1 MTNYKLIVDH
11 RNYETWNIVNATT
24 FEPCSLDMFIDPGL
38 HKLLNNDIFTFNK
51 EKVNIVHSVL
61 RASDSIAGVLVLE
74 NNKTYGR
81 MKDKLLY
88 KCIPDDIRI
97 PTFLIPYEIKI
108 MGFSKSFSNLYVTF
122 RFHEWSSKHPQGVL
136 QQVIGPVDILENFYE
151 YQLYCKS
158 LNTSIQKFHKDTI
171 QFLKKKSKDNDH
183 LVDMIAKE
191 YPHLETRTDVKEWN
205 IFSVD
210 PENSVDFDDAFS
222 IKSLDSSS
230 LVLLSIYISNVTVW
244 IDYLNLWKSFSR
256 RISTIY
262 LPDKKRPMLPTIL
275 SDCLCSLQQNKKRI
289 AFVLDI
295 TLDTEK
301 NEIVDMKFLN
311 CVIQVKRNY
320 VYEQPELLAMPDYIR
335 LLALVKTL
343 SQKYS
348 YLNNIQDSHDVVGYL
363 MIFMNYYGAQ
373 DLLKHKNG
381 IFRATTQKQN
391 ILKKVLT
398 VPDTVPT
405 DVVKFI
411 TVWNSFSGQ
420 YINMSEIQDMQSTR
434 HDVLEMDAYIHITS
448 PIRRLVDLL
457 NMIQFQFNNN
467 MINLSDNAFTFY
479 NQWLKEM
486 DYINT
491 TMRSIRKVQN
501 DCQILALCN
510 TNPEIMDKLYDGY
523 CFDKIARED
532 GLYQMIVYLPE
543 MKITSRLVIRENI
556 ENYEMRKFQLYLF
569 HNEEKFKKKIR
580 LQLM

>member
-1 MTNYKLIVDH
+1 MTNYKFIVDH
-11 RNYETWNIVNATT
+11 RDYETWKIVNATT
-24 FEPCSLDMFIDPGL
+24 FEPCSSDIVIDPGL

-61 RASDSIAGVLVLE
+61 RASDSIAGVLILE

-88 KCIPDDIRI
+88 RCVPDDIRI
-97 PTFLIPYEIKI
+97 PTFLIPYEIKK
-108 MGFSKSFSNLYVTF
+108 MGFSKSFVNLYVTF
-122 RFHEWSSKHPQGVL
+122 RFHEWNSKHPQGLL
-136 QQVIGPVDILENFYE
+136 QQVIGPVDVLENFYE

-171 QFLKKKSKDNDH
+171 QFLKKKSEDNDH

-191 YPHLETRTDVKEWN
+191 YPHLESRTDVKEWN
-205 IFSVD
+205 IFSID

-222 IKSLDSSS
+222 IKSINDSSS

-295 TLDTEK
+295 TLDAEK
-301 NEIVDMKFLN
+301 NEIVDLKFVN

-320 VYEQPELLAMPDYIR
+320 VYEQSELLAMNDYVK
-335 LLALVKTL
+335 LLELVKGL
-343 SQKYS
+343 SRNYK

-381 IFRATTQKQN
+381 IFRSTTM
-391 ILKKVLT
+391 KKTVT
-398 VPDTVPT
+398 VPDNIPSEIC
-405 DVVKFI
+405 KFI
-411 TVWNSFSGQ
+411 TIWNSFSGQ
-420 YINMSEIQDMQSTR
+420 YINMTETQDLQSTR
-434 HDVLEMDAYIHITS
+434 HNVLEMDAYIHITS

-457 NMIQFQFNNN
+457 NMIQFQLNNH
-467 MINLSDNAFTFY
+467 MITLSEHARTFY
-479 NQWLKEM
+479 NQWLHEM

-501 DCQILALCN
+501 DCQILALCS
-510 TNPEIMDKLYDGY
+510 TNPEILDKLYDGY
-523 CFDKIARED
+523 CFDNIARED

-543 MKITSRLVIRENI
+543 IKLTSRLIVRENI
-556 ENYEMRKFQLYLF
+556 KNYDKRQFQLYLF

-580 LQLM
+580 LQLV

>member
-1 MTNYKLIVDH
+1 MTNYKIIIDH
-11 RNYETWNIVNATT
+11 RNYDTWKIVNATT
-24 FEPCSLDMFIDPGL
+24 FDPCSLDIGNDPGL

-61 RASDSIAGVLVLE
+61 RTTDSIAGVLILE

-88 KCIPDDIRI
+88 KCVPDDIRI
-97 PTFLIPYEIKI
+97 PSFLVPYEIKK
-108 MGFSKSFSNLYVTF
+108 MGFSKSFVNLYVTF
-122 RFHEWSSKHPQGVL
+122 RFHEWTSKHPQGIL
-136 QQVIGPVDILENFYE
+136 QQVIGPVDVLENFYE

-171 QFLKKKSKDNDH
+171 QFLKKKSEDNDH

-191 YPHLETRTDVKEWN
+191 YPHLECRTNLNEWN

-222 IKSLDSSS
+222 IKPIATISNPS
-230 LVLLSIYISNVTVW
+230 LVLVSIYISNVTVW
-244 IDYLNLWKSFSR
+244 LDYLNLWKSFSR

-301 NEIVDMKFLN
+301 NEILDLKFVN

-320 VYEQPELLAMPDYIR
+320 VYEQSELLEMNDYIY
-335 LLALVKTL
+335 LLKLVKRL
-343 SQKYS
+343 SLKYS

-363 MIFMNYYGAQ
+363 MIFMNYHAAQ
-373 DLLKHKNG
+373 DLLKHNNG
-381 IFRATTQKQN
+381 IFRSTTM
-391 ILKKVLT
+391 KKIVT
-398 VPDTVPT
+398 VPDNVPAE
-405 DVVKFI
+405 VGKFI
-411 TVWNSFSGQ
+411 TIWNSFSGQ
-420 YINMSEIQDMQSTR
+420 YINMSENQDMQTTR

-457 NMIQFQFNNN
+457 NMIQFQFNRN
-467 MINLSDNAFTFY
+467 MITLSEHAFTFY
-479 NQWLKEM
+479 KQWLKEM

-501 DCQILALCN
+501 DCQILDLCS
-510 TNPEIMDKLYDGY
+510 TNPKILDKLYEGY

-543 MKITSRLVIRENI
+543 IKLTSRVVIRDNI
-556 ENYEMRKFQLYLF
+556 ENYEKRQFQLYLF

>member
-1 MTNYKLIVDH
+1 MTNYKIIIDH
-11 RNYETWNIVNATT
+11 RNYDTWKIVNATT
-24 FEPCSLDMFIDPGL
+24 FDPCSLDIGNDPGL

-61 RASDSIAGVLVLE
+61 RTTDSIAGVLILE

-88 KCIPDDIRI
+88 KCVPDDIRI
-97 PTFLIPYEIKI
+97 PSFLVPYEIKK
-108 MGFSKSFSNLYVTF
+108 MGFSKSFVNLYVTF
-122 RFHEWSSKHPQGVL
+122 RFHEWTSKHPQGIL
-136 QQVIGPVDILENFYE
+136 QQVIGPVDVLENFYE

-171 QFLKKKSKDNDH
+171 QFLKNKSEDNDH

-191 YPHLETRTDVKEWN
+191 YPHLECRTNLNEWN

-222 IKSLDSSS
+222 IKPIATISNPS
-230 LVLLSIYISNVTVW
+230 LVLVSIYISNVTVW
-244 IDYLNLWKSFSR
+244 LDYLNLWKSFSR

-301 NEIVDMKFLN
+301 NEILDLKFVN

-320 VYEQPELLAMPDYIR
+320 VYEQSELLEMNDYIY
-335 LLALVKTL
+335 LLKLVKRL
-343 SQKYS
+343 SLKYS

-363 MIFMNYYGAQ
+363 MIFMNYHAAQ
-373 DLLKHKNG
+373 DLLKHNNG
-381 IFRATTQKQN
+381 IFRSTTM
-391 ILKKVLT
+391 KKIVT
-398 VPDTVPT
+398 VPDNVPAE
-405 DVVKFI
+405 VGKFI
-411 TVWNSFSGQ
+411 TIWNSFSGQ
-420 YINMSEIQDMQSTR
+420 YINMSENQDMQTTR

-457 NMIQFQFNNN
+457 NMIQFQFNRN
-467 MINLSDNAFTFY
+467 MITLSEHAFTFY
-479 NQWLKEM
+479 KQWLKEM

-501 DCQILALCN
+501 DCQILDLCS
-510 TNPEIMDKLYDGY
+510 TNPKILDKLYEGY

-543 MKITSRLVIRENI
+543 IKLTSRVVIRDNI
-556 ENYEMRKFQLYLF
+556 ENYEKRQFQLYLF

>member
-1 MTNYKLIVDH
+1 MTNYKIIIDH
-11 RNYETWNIVNATT
+11 RNYDTWKIVNATT
-24 FEPCSLDMFIDPGL
+24 FDPCSLDIGNDPGL

-61 RASDSIAGVLVLE
+61 RSSDSIAGVLILE

-88 KCIPDDIRI
+88 KCVPDDIRI
-97 PTFLIPYEIKI
+97 PSFLVPYEMKK
-108 MGFSKSFSNLYVTF
+108 MGFSKSFVNLYVTF
-122 RFHEWSSKHPQGVL
+122 RFHEWTAKHPQGIL
-136 QQVIGPVDILENFYE
+136 QQVIGPVDVLENFYE

-171 QFLKKKSKDNDH
+171 QFLKKKSEDNDH

-191 YPHLETRTDVKEWN
+191 YPHLECRTNLNEWN

-210 PENSVDFDDAFS
+210 PDKSVDFDDAFS
-222 IKSLDSSS
+222 IKPIATSSTPS

-301 NEIVDMKFLN
+301 NEILDLKFVN

-320 VYEQPELLAMPDYIR
+320 VYEHPELLVMNDYIY
-335 LLALVKTL
+335 LLKLVKRL
-343 SQKYS
+343 SLKYN

-363 MIFMNYYGAQ
+363 MIFMNYHAAQ

-381 IFRATTQKQN
+381 IFRSTTM
-391 ILKKVLT
+391 KKIVT
-398 VPDTVPT
+398 VPDNIPAEVG
-405 DVVKFI
+405 KFI
-411 TVWNSFSGQ
+411 TIWNSFSGQ
-420 YINMSEIQDMQSTR
+420 YINMSETQDIQSTR

-457 NMIQFQFNNN
+457 NMIQFQFNRN
-467 MINLSDNAFTFY
+467 MITLSDHALTFY
-479 NQWLKEM
+479 KQWLKEM

-501 DCQILALCN
+501 DCQILDLCSR
-510 TNPEIMDKLYDGY
+510 TPAILDKLYEGY
-523 CFDKIARED
+523 CFDKIVRED

-543 MKITSRLVIRENI
+543 IKLTSRVVIRDNL
-556 ENYEMRKFQLYLF
+556 ENYEQRQFQLYLF

-580 LQLM
+580 LQLV